1 MSEQSEDPAL
11 RWWRELQPEGKR
23 ANAAALA
30 QLRRA
35 TTPAEALMVQAAH
48 DLATRLGRGRADWLA
63 VGTLAAAL
71 AHVRTHDGSRPAAA
85 IFGEP
90 TGGDDGRRVSA
101 LRFRRLLQ
109 ANDWPERL
117 TALRRA
123 IALTGGRSNVAD
135 LARSLLRWNDHTRT
149 RWMFDYFGAA
159 PPETADGT
167 DPTAPE
173 TA

>member
-1 MSEQSEDPAL
+1 MSEQTENPAL
-11 RWWRELQPEGKR
+11 SWWRDLQPDSPR

-48 DLATRLGRGRADWLA
+48 DLAKRLGRGRADWPAL
-63 VGTLAAAL
+63 GTLAAAL
-71 AHVRTHDGSRPAAA
+71 AHIRTHDGSRPAAA
-85 IFGEP
+85 IFGEL
-90 TGGDDGRRVSA
+90 TGGDDSRRVSA

-109 ANDWPERL
+109 ADDWTERL

-123 IALTGGRSNVAD
+123 LALTGGRSNVAD
-135 LARSLLRWNDHTRT
+135 LARSLLRWTDHTRT
-149 RWMFDYFGAA
+149 RWMFDYFGAP

-167 DPTAPE
+167 DTTAPE